1 MSLPLMDLR
10 RITSKLYDHLEAR
23 GVHEVDLPSDSY
35 WFIPREQRVE
45 TTRQPDHLTVRQF
58 SDDIRDLVRIGDGAS
73 PPVAYAF
80 VWLSSI
86 LLELGETTLG

>member
-1 MSLPLMDLR
+1 MSVALIDLR

-23 GVHEVDLPSDSY
+23 GVREVDLPSDSY

-45 TTRQPDHLTVRQF
+45 TTRQPDHFMVRQF
-58 SDDIRDLVRIGDGAS
+58 SDDLKDLVRIGDGSS
-73 PPVAYAF
+73 PPVAYAL
-80 VWLSSI
+80 VWLASI